1 MKTVKSLKNKHFI
14 NLEDFTPDELK
25 GLIDLALELKKK
37 IKNNKPADILKG
49 KNLVM
54 YFSKPSLRTR
64 LSFEIGMAKLG
75 GNSYVIKQDEIIL
88 GKRES
93 IEDTS
98 RVISKYADAITI
110 RTFAHS
116 DVETFAKYSSIPV
129 INALTDLSHPC
140 QIMADLLTIYETFK
154 TYKNLKLNYVGDGNN
169 VTNSL
174 LTGCASFGIDITV
187 SCPAGFEPDTNELN
201 KAKEIA
207 EKTGANIEI
216 VNDPLQG
223 AKGVDIIYTDVWTS
237 MGQEAEYEKRKEIF
251 KSYQI
256 NENLMNNANKNSI
269 ILHCLPAHKGEEI
282 DFETFEKY
290 SAPIFNQ
297 AENRMWAQMAI
308 LASVIK

>member
-187 SCPAGFEPDTNELN
+187 SCPAEFEPDTNELN

-223 AKGVDIIYTDVWTS
+223 AKGADIIYTDVWTS

>member
-223 AKGVDIIYTDVWTS
+223 AKGADIIYTDVWTS

-282 DFETFEKY
+282 DFDTFEKY
-290 SAPIFNQ
+290 SKTIFNQ

>member
-223 AKGVDIIYTDVWTS
+223 VKGADIIYTDVWTS